1 MIGGRGEHRR
11 RLFSAVLAAATIAG
25 TALGAASGAGA
36 ETAET
41 TVGAGSAAVRESTQR
56 LVGEFSKVSSLRIA
70 PSSMCLTVLL
80 DDDVIVD
87 DQSDTALVP
96 ASLMKIV
103 TAAAALDVLGP
114 DATYTTE
121 VLVRT
126 ASLGSVADGTF
137 HGDVYLVGGGDPV
150 LNTPRFGERI
160 PDPVAYTDATELA
173 DRVRRS
179 LAGMGIRRIQGRIVG
194 DDSRYADRERDYY
207 WEVPPGG
214 EDPVWRYSDDA
225 VNFVGPLSG
234 LLINDGYVSYTWKT
248 GILDRREYVR
258 TADPTRHA
266 ASLFD
271 NLLEARSLVITRRPQ
286 AGTAPPRSQMTS
298 LASIE
303 SPDVGQIVARM
314 LTRSDNTIAEM
325 LLKEIG
331 ARTLGSERA
340 TAVKV
345 VEGVMQQ
352 TLGPLAAGVEIA
364 DGSGL
369 SRYNRLTCA
378 AVAELLRRA
387 GPQSPLVAGL
397 AVAGR
402 SGTLRACGP
411 ATWPPMEGSPN
422 AVYAKTGTAHL
433 SNALAGVALAANGET
448 VTFAMIANQRHLDQL
463 DKCNALRRTLINAA
477 ARYTYGPVTE
487 FPHESGFLT
496 PPG

>member
-1 MIGGRGEHRR
+1 MIGGRDEHRR
-11 RLFSAVLAAATIAG
+11 RLLPVLLAVATIAG
-25 TALGAASGAGA
+25 ATLGTPSGAGA
-36 ETAET
+36 ETDLGT
-41 TVGAGSAAVRESTQR
+41 GSSDLSESTQR
-56 LVGEFSKVSSLRIA
+56 LVQEFSKVTRLRIA

-80 DDDVIVD
+80 DDKVIVD
-87 DQSDTALVP
+87 VQSDSALVP

-114 DATYTTE
+114 DATYSTDVFVRSDALDSAAGGT
-121 VLVRT
+121 LV
-126 ASLGSVADGTF
+126 
-137 HGDVYLVGGGDPV
+137 GDVYLVGGGDPV
-150 LNTPRFGERI
+150 LNTPRFGDRI
-160 PDPVAYTDATELA
+160 PDPVAYTDVTELA
-173 DRVRRS
+173 DRVRQS
-179 LAGMGIRRIQGRIVG
+179 LASMGIRRIQGRIVG
-194 DDSRYADRERDYY
+194 DDSRYADRVRDYY
-207 WEVPPGG
+207 REFPLHGD
-214 EDPVWRYSDDA
+214 DPVWRYSDDA

-234 LLINDGYVSYTWKT
+234 LLINDGYVSYTWRT

-266 ASLFD
+266 ASVFD
-271 NLLEARSLVITRRPQ
+271 NLLEARGFVITRRPQ
-286 AGTAPPRSQMTS
+286 AGPAPPVSELTP

-303 SPDVGQIVARM
+303 SPDVAQIVARM

-331 ARTLGSERA
+331 QRTLGSERA
-340 TAVKV
+340 IAALV
-345 VEGVMQQ
+345 VEGIMQQ
-352 TLGPLAAGVEIA
+352 RLGPLAAGIDIA

-378 AVAELLRRA
+378 AVAELLRQA
-387 GPQSPLVAGL
+387 GPHSPLVAGL

-402 SGTLRACGP
+402 SGTLKACGP
-411 ATWPPMEGSPN
+411 ATWPPIAGGPN

-433 SNALAGVALAANGET
+433 SNALAGLAQAPNGET
-448 VTFAMIANQRHLDQL
+448 VTFAMIANQRHMDQL

-487 FPHESGFLT
+487 FPYGSRFLA

>member
-11 RLFSAVLAAATIAG
+11 RLLSAVLAAATIAG
-25 TALGAASGAGA
+25 TVLGSTSGAGA
-36 ETAET
+36 ASTL
-41 TVGAGSAAVRESTQR
+41 GSATVSESTQR
-56 LVGEFSKVSSLRIA
+56 LVQEFSKVTRLRIA

-80 DDDVIVD
+80 DDQVIVD
-87 DQSDTALVP
+87 DQSDSALVP

-114 DATYTTE
+114 DATYSTE
-121 VLVRT
+121 VFVRSD
-126 ASLGSVADGTF
+126 ALDSVADGTLV
-137 HGDVYLVGGGDPV
+137 GDVYLVGGGDPV
-150 LNTPRFGERI
+150 LNTPRFGNRI
-160 PDPVAYTDATELA
+160 PDPVAYTDVTELA

-179 LAGMGIRRIQGRIVG
+179 LAGQGIRRIQGRIVG
-194 DDSRYADRERDYY
+194 DDSRYPDRVRDYY
-207 WEVPPGG
+207 QEFPPHGD
-214 EDPVWRYSDDA
+214 DPVWRYSDDA

-248 GILDRREYVR
+248 GILDRLEYVR
-258 TADPTRHA
+258 TAAPTRHA

-271 NLLEARSLVITRRPQ
+271 DLLEARGLVITRRPQ
-286 AGTAPPRSQMTS
+286 AGTSPPRSQMTS

-331 ARTLGSERA
+331 YRTLGSERA
-340 TAVKV
+340 TAAMV
-345 VEGVMQQ
+345 VEAVMQQ
-352 TLGPLAAGVEIA
+352 ALGPLAAGIEIA

-369 SRYNRLTCA
+369 SRYNRLSCA
-378 AVAELLRRA
+378 AVAELLRQA
-387 GPQSPLVAGL
+387 GPHSPLVAGL

-411 ATWPPMEGSPN
+411 ATWPPMAGSHN

-433 SNALAGVALAANGET
+433 SNSLAGLAQAPNGET
-448 VTFAMIANQRHLDQL
+448 VTFAMIANQRHMDQL

-477 ARYTYGPVTE
+477 ARYTYGPVIE
-487 FPHESGFLT
+487 FPHESGFFT